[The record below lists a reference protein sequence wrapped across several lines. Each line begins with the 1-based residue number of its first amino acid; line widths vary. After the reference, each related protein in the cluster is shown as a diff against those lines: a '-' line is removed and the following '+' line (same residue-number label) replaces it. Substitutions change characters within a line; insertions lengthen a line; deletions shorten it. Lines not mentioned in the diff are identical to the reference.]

1 MDLSPPLRKPRTES
15 IVPMINV
22 VFLLL
27 IFFLMTSQI
36 APPDPFEVTV
46 PTARDGSDAQAKAVL
61 YIDGTGRMHVDSA
74 EDAAVLPRLQ
84 ALNAAETELL
94 LRADATLEAA
104 RLAEILMKLAQLN
117 LTRVELAVTR
127 Q

>member
-1 MDLSPPLRKPRTES
+1 MDLSPPPRKPRAES

-36 APPDPFEVTV
+36 APPDPFDVTAPNV
-46 PTARDGSDAQAKAVL
+46 QDGAGAKADLTL
-61 YIDGTGRMHVDSA
+61 YVSSTGRMHFDGV
-74 EDAAVLPRLQ
+74 EGAAALSRLQ
-84 ALNAAETELL
+84 ALSGEETEVL
-94 LRADATLEAA
+94 LRADATLEAVL
-104 RLAEILMKLAQLN
+104 LAEILTELSQLG
-117 LTRVELAVTR
+117 LTRVELVVIA